1 VTRNAAACQEA
12 RNSNRPTT
20 ETPVP
25 TLLDLNG
32 GVGLVGVDPGLLSA
46 GIFCALAFSQ
56 DCE

>member
-1 VTRNAAACQEA
+1 MASAFG
-12 RNSNRPTT
+12 PFLL

-56 DCE
+56 NCE